1 MTIKTLWLLRPEIH
15 FSANSSES
23 MVSCG
28 ALFFT
33 ARHLADWLNELSN
46 PLGIHGLS
54 VVNMC
59 GKLNKGIFLV
69 WK

>member
-1 MTIKTLWLLRPEIH
+1 
-15 FSANSSES
+15 
-23 MVSCG
+23 MVSLCTV
-28 ALFFT
+28 F
-33 ARHLADWLNELSN
+33 HSADWLNELSN

-69 WK
+69 YIISAGKSESTNGVGAC